1 MALTFSNE
9 KVTKIIYYNTQSN
22 WGIFAIPDRKQVSEI
37 QGNPDICV
45 TGNFEGIY
53 EGCKIDFTA
62 EITEHPKYGKQLQL
76 QHYKVLEDTSSK
88 ESIINF
94 LTKSTISGIHKTL
107 ATKIYDMFGEDSIH
121 VVLHET
127 QKLKRVQGIGEKTF
141 QIISK
146 SVSQYFE
153 MEELLKYCAE
163 IGLHKFALTMQLY
176 KEFGTDAVRMLK
188 ENPYQLL
195 TRSEALSFKQVD
207 EIAMKAGLKSDD
219 DNRLKYGLL
228 YVLQRESVLQGST
241 GCSDKQLKQIFLRTL
256 GLQSPQLYLFAITK
270 LSEEEKIYRDDD
282 NVYLRA
288 FYNAE
293 KEVASVL
300 HLINKEFN
308 GNYKEEIIS
317 EEIQNFPFQLN
328 TEQID
333 SIRSCLNHQFNVITA
348 KAGCVS
354 GDTEYFNGSAWVPI
368 KDYKE
373 GDKVLQYNP
382 ENNKAELVKPNEYI
396 VEPANLYH
404 VYNKTKQVNQVISD
418 NHNFAYVTCKGN
430 IRTKK
435 FSEMING
442 GSSYRVLNHFKTDEA
457 NDIELTPER
466 LRLFMAVSADG
477 SKCKRQWR
485 IRVLRQNK
493 IERLRKLISEVGLE
507 VDERVYADGSH
518 NFYVPEEYGLK
529 IFPTE
534 WYLLPQHLKEVFQE
548 EIFLWDG
555 SLKSGD
561 RIVREYR
568 TTVKQNADIAQF
580 VLSQLGFRCS
590 INVDD
595 RIGRMRGGYET
606 KSVCYLISVTKTQY
620 TTAFMGQENK
630 AHYSKTNVETYEAD
644 NQYCFNVPSHLLVL
658 RYQDNIFITGNCGK
672 STISKAIIRVL
683 KRHDEHVVLLAPTA
697 KAAIRLEECTGYKAS
712 TIHRFLRIKDSSLE
726 SESTV
731 SVPRKATILI
741 DEASMLDIRLFDKV
755 LGAIQ
760 VDTRIILVGD
770 THQLP
775 SVQAG
780 NVLEDIINS
789 KVFNVCYLTDITR
802 QADGSNII
810 KYSNQ
815 VNEGIFLPTSFSSKD
830 FCCTSIPAYQRQE
843 ALEAIAK
850 SYKKNVEKFGLLN
863 VQVICA
869 YKQGIL
875 GVNNV
880 NTLLKDLVNENQ
892 PSDDDIFPFQV
903 GDKVRHTV
911 NDYELNVFNG
921 ETGVVREII
930 KAEDMDNEEG
940 EDLLVVDFGYK
951 YVRYNKL
958 SSCELTL
965 SFANTVHSSQ
975 GSEYDIVYVILD
987 NEISNI
993 LLVRKI
999 VYTAI
1004 TRAKKKCYIVGVDG
1018 SVNTAISN
1026 DHYKERLTKLVDFIH
1041 NYKAEEERVLKDTC
1055 EEYGDLE
1062 EIPF

>member
-1 MALTFSNE
+1 
-9 KVTKIIYYNTQSN
+9 
-22 WGIFAIPDRKQVSEI
+22 
-37 QGNPDICV
+37 
-45 TGNFEGIY
+45 
-53 EGCKIDFTA
+53 
-62 EITEHPKYGKQLQL
+62 
-76 QHYKVLEDTSSK
+76 
-88 ESIINF
+88 
-94 LTKSTISGIHKTL
+94 
-107 ATKIYDMFGEDSIH
+107 
-121 VVLHET
+121 
-127 QKLKRVQGIGEKTF
+127 
-141 QIISK
+141 
-146 SVSQYFE
+146 
-153 MEELLKYCAE
+153 
-163 IGLHKFALTMQLY
+163 
-176 KEFGTDAVRMLK
+176 MLK

-333 SIRSCLNHQFNVITA
+333 SIKSCLNHQFNVITA
-348 KAGCVS
+348 KAG
-354 GDTEYFNGSAWVPI
+354 
-368 KDYKE
+368 
-373 GDKVLQYNP
+373 
-382 ENNKAELVKPNEYI
+382 
-396 VEPANLYH
+396 
-404 VYNKTKQVNQVISD
+404 
-418 NHNFAYVTCKGN
+418 
-430 IRTKK
+430 
-435 FSEMING
+435 
-442 GSSYRVLNHFKTDEA
+442 
-457 NDIELTPER
+457 
-466 LRLFMAVSADG
+466 
-477 SKCKRQWR
+477 
-485 IRVLRQNK
+485 
-493 IERLRKLISEVGLE
+493 
-507 VDERVYADGSH
+507 
-518 NFYVPEEYGLK
+518 
-529 IFPTE
+529 
-534 WYLLPQHLKEVFQE
+534 
-548 EIFLWDG
+548 
-555 SLKSGD
+555 
-561 RIVREYR
+561 
-568 TTVKQNADIAQF
+568 
-580 VLSQLGFRCS
+580 
-590 INVDD
+590 
-595 RIGRMRGGYET
+595 
-606 KSVCYLISVTKTQY
+606 
-620 TTAFMGQENK
+620 
-630 AHYSKTNVETYEAD
+630 
-644 NQYCFNVPSHLLVL
+644 
-658 RYQDNIFITGNCGK
+658 CGK

-712 TIHRFLRIKDSSLE
+712 TIHRFLKIKDSSLE

-741 DEASMLDIRLFDKV
+741 DEASMLDIRLFEKV

-789 KVFNVCYLTDITR
+789 KEFNVCYLTDITR

-815 VNEGIFLPTSFSSKD
+815 VNDGIFLPTSFSSKD

-892 PSDDDIFPFQV
+892 PSEDDIFPFQV
-903 GDKVRHTV
+903 GDKVRH
-911 NDYELNVFNG
+911 
-921 ETGVVREII
+921 
-930 KAEDMDNEEG
+930 
-940 EDLLVVDFGYK
+940 
-951 YVRYNKL
+951 L
-958 SSCELTL
+958 SL
-965 SFANTVHSSQ
+965 
-975 GSEYDIVYVILD
+975 
-987 NEISNI
+987 
-993 LLVRKI
+993 
-999 VYTAI
+999 
-1004 TRAKKKCYIVGVDG
+1004 
-1018 SVNTAISN
+1018 
-1026 DHYKERLTKLVDFIH
+1026 IH
-1041 NYKAEEERVLKDTC
+1041 
-1055 EEYGDLE
+1055 
-1062 EIPF
+1062 I